1 MTRGFWG
8 FSATQA
14 LALPSELAEARTT
27 TPMDKGNFG
36 MIRSTPVRM
45 LLAGTAL
52 LLGTGAIAQT
62 SQLATPKPEAMPD
75 PSDAAATSALRN
87 AAATDDA
94 RTRIEL
100 LSQQVAAL
108 QAQLETIKATMVKAT
123 PSWKGAP
130 QFEDKD
136 AGWSFRPKGTLQF
149 DAGYVGF
156 PRGQQLNGTSGGL
169 NYNNLGFNARARR
182 AIIGAEGS
190 LPGGFGYNV
199 EINVAQGA
207 VDYEDILLSY
217 QRKGSPIK
225 VQIGNFYPMSSL
237 ETVTSSKFTSFMER
251 PSFTDAFNYNRRL
264 GASIALLDTKTDR
277 YTLTGGIFSQE
288 INNSSLAR
296 TGWEVGARGTFSP
309 KIGTT
314 QLHFGVSGHHR
325 VNQRDLQG
333 QQYRARPL
341 LQTTDQRFVDA
352 GTVASD
358 GDDSVGLEFAAVHN
372 GLHVAAEAQKLWV
385 RGYTPTDVIS
395 SPNNA
400 ATGIRYLGDPSFEGG
415 YAELGYYLTGES
427 RGYKGGKFD
436 RTKVLHPFDQGGWG
450 ALQVNARVD
459 VINLNDRVADA
470 PVGSTAVSAPY
481 YVNGGRQTAY
491 MAGLVWSPMDYVRF
505 TAQYAHLDVRGGPR
519 ATVNTVVAPGAPNG
533 LFAIGTTTAPGERKF
548 GVETAGVRAQ
558 LDF

>member
-1 MTRGFWG
+1 
-8 FSATQA
+8 
-14 LALPSELAEARTT
+14 
-27 TPMDKGNFG
+27 
-36 MIRSTPVRM
+36 MIRSTFVRT

-52 LLGTGAIAQT
+52 LIGTTALAQT
-62 SQLATPKPEAMPD
+62 PPATTTQPDAMPD
-75 PSDAAATSALRN
+75 PSDAAADAAIQG

-94 RTRIEL
+94 QARIEL
-100 LSQQVAAL
+100 LSQQVEAL
-108 QAQLETIKATMVKAT
+108 QAQLENVKASLVKVT

-130 QFEDKD
+130 LYEDKE
-136 AGWSFRPKGTLQF
+136 AGWSFKPKGTLQF

-169 NYNNLGFNARARR
+169 NYNNLGFNTRARR
-182 AIIGAEGS
+182 AIIGAEGT
-190 LPGGFGYNV
+190 LPGGFGYNF
-199 EINVAQGA
+199 ELNFAQGT

-217 QRKGSPIK
+217 QRKGSPLK

-264 GASIALLDTKTDR
+264 GVSVALLDPKTVR

-296 TGWEVGARGTFSP
+296 TGWEAGARGTFSP
-309 KIGTT
+309 KLGTT
-314 QLHFGVSGHHR
+314 QLHFGISGHHR

-358 GDDSVGLEFAAVHN
+358 GDDSVGLEFAAVHK
-372 GLHVAAEAQKLWV
+372 GLHFAAEAQKLWV
-385 RGYTPTDVIS
+385 RGYTPTDVITA
-395 SPNNA
+395 PNNA
-400 ATGIRYLGDPSFEGG
+400 VTGTRYLGDPSFEGG
-415 YAELGYYLTGES
+415 YAEIGYYLTGES

-459 VINLNDRVADA
+459 YINLNDRVADA
-470 PVGSTAVSAPY
+470 PSTATAAQSVAAPY
-481 YVNGGRQTAY
+481 YVNGGKQIAF
-491 MAGLVWSPMDYVRF
+491 MVGLVWSPMDYVRF
-505 TAQYAHLDVRGGPR
+505 TAQYAHLNVRGGPR
-519 ATVNTVVAPGAPNG
+519 ATVNTALTGPANG
-533 LFAIGTTTAPGERKF
+533 LFPTGTSTLSNERKY
-548 GVETAGVRAQ
+548 GVDTAGLRAQ
-558 LDF
+558 IDF